1 LGILQHLGSLF
12 TAKAV
17 EGEFREGPYT
27 LPVSGGWLPAGSAWN
42 FWQMGQDVR
51 PYGTSSAM
59 VEACI
64 SAYAQTAAMCPGDH
78 WRALSN
84 GGRERVTNSAAHR
97 VLKRPND
104 YQSPSDFMLNL
115 VWQFQ
120 EGEAFAL
127 ALRNNRAEISEL
139 HLMRNTECRALVGV
153 DGSLF
158 YDLGG
163 NEVIERRMQAA
174 GYEGRLVVPA
184 RDVLHVRNKT
194 PRHPLKG
201 EGPIMAVALE
211 RATVDALLQQQIAYF
226 TNRARPSFILST
238 DAVLTR
244 EQIQQFREAWD
255 AQAKGLNSGG
265 TPVLAGGMKPHMLNG
280 SAADAQLA
288 ETMKMSD
295 QHIALAFRMPLQV
308 LGIGGPQQASTE
320 ALMQNWLASGLGFC
334 LNHIEQALDGLFGL
348 KGYPDEYTECDTR
361 ALLRS
366 AFRERM
372 EGLARA
378 VQAGVFSPDEARASE
393 ELPKVPDGLG
403 SVPLVQQQMVPIG
416 WHDRQPAPEPTAP
429 PQLPAPDAAPDEEP
443 DEDGERNS
451 PDAIF
456 RRLHDPATLLH

>member
-1 LGILQHLGSLF
+1 MGVLSRLGSLF
-12 TAKAV
+12 VSRHT
-17 EGEFREGPYT
+17 EGEYREGPYT

-42 FWQMGQDVR
+42 FWQLGQDVR
-51 PYGTSSAM
+51 RYGSQSAM

-64 SAYAQTAAMCPGDH
+64 SAYAQTGAMCPGDH

-97 VLKRPND
+97 VLKKPND

-127 ALRNNRAEISEL
+127 ALRNNRQEISEL
-139 HLMRNTECRALVGV
+139 HLMRNTECRALVAV
-153 DGSLF
+153 DGSVF
-158 YDLGG
+158 YELSG
-163 NEVIERRMQAA
+163 NEVIERRMAAA
-174 GYEGRLVVPA
+174 GIHNLIVPA
-184 RDVLHVRNKT
+184 RDVMHVRNKT

-211 RATVDALLQQQIAYF
+211 RATVDALLQQQIAFF
-226 TNRARPSFILST
+226 TNRSRPSF
-238 DAVLTR
+238 VLTTDMTLSR
-244 EQIQQFREAWD
+244 EQATDLRERWN
-255 AQAKGLNSGG
+255 AQSQDLNSGG
-265 TPVLAGGMKPHMLNG
+265 VPILSNGIKPHPIGNT
-280 SAADAQLA
+280 AVDAQLA

-320 ALMQNWLASGLGFC
+320 ALMQAWLASGLGFC
-334 LNHIEQALDGLFGL
+334 LNHVEQALDGLFGL
-348 KGYPDEYTECDTR
+348 RGYPDEYTEFDTR

-372 EGLARA
+372 EGLSRA
-378 VQAGVFSPDEARASE
+378 VISGILAPDEARASE
-393 ELPKVPDGLG
+393 EYAAVPGG
-403 SVPLVQQQMVPIG
+403 FGAMPRVQQQVVPLD
-416 WHDRQPAPEPTAP
+416 WHDKQPAPEPASP

-443 DEDGERNS
+443 DEDAERYS
-451 PDAIF
+451 PDAIH
-456 RRLHDPATLLH
+456 RRLHDLASRLH